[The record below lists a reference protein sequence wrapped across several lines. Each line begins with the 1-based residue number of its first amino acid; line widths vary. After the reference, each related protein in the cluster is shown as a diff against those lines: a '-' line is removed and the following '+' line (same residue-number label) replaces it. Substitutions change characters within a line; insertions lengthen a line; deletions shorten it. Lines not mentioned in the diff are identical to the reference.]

1 MKDKWP
7 EAYNVAKNY
16 TFDAKELGL
25 LAGEVDLNGKTI
37 EDVAQAW
44 VDNNEAKWKP
54 WTTTQ
59 SN

>member
-25 LAGEVDLNGKTI
+25 LAGEVDLKGKTI
-37 EDVAQAW
+37 EDVAQA
-44 VDNNEAKWKP
+44 
-54 WTTTQ
+54 
-59 SN
+59 